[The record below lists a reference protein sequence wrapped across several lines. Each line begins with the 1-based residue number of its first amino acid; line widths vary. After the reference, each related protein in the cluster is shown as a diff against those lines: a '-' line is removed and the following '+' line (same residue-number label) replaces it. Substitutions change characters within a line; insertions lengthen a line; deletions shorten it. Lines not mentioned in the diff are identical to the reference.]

1 MNKPSKI
8 VVIVCSGILGTLGML
23 ISSGTLSADT
33 SPSAEYQLPSD
44 EQVIAFLVQS
54 VDWYRH
60 IYVERQV
67 AGDPADM
74 LFLEDNR
81 PIVAQ
86 IARLSFE
93 FARAD
98 AAMPATAGP
107 SARHPAVPS
116 TTDLARFIE
125 FKKQNDDA
133 IQKTNANIDAL
144 KKQIAAAHG
153 AERRKLQPA
162 MDEAQS
168 RLELLQASSEG
179 LNNLIDFVQ
188 NAGAG
193 GTQSQN
199 FPSAI
204 DNLAQT
210 VPEVNDAATALTKLP
225 MQNAG
230 AAATRTPDSGILGLA
245 GEASALRHKLGVI
258 DEKVLL
264 TDNLAQ
270 SAQDL
275 RTPMA
280 GFINTVQSI
289 VLSNFQSGD
298 LTLLQQQ
305 KAKLDALTVQ
315 VKALS
320 PPLLA
325 LDKQRVLLGL
335 YKLHLGN
342 WRNTA
347 AEEYRQAWKKLIV
360 RVLIVVLILV
370 LLVGASTVSRRVTVR
385 HIQDPNRRRIV
396 QLGYHLVT
404 LFAALVVAAFGIASE
419 LSSFATYFGLLT
431 AGIAVALQNVIIA
444 SAGYL
449 LLIGRGG
456 IRIGDRVQ
464 ISGTTGEVSDIGLLQ
479 FKLKEFDVEKQ
490 QFTGHVATFSN
501 SFVFISPATGLV
513 KLNPKERW
521 PEVKEVG
528 PEPDSKERGV
538 GATS

>member
-23 ISSGTLSADT
+23 TSSGTLSADT
-33 SPSAEYQLPSD
+33 SPGAQYQLPSD
-44 EQVIAFLVQS
+44 GQVIAFLVQS

-98 AAMPATAGP
+98 AAMPPTAGASGRQPAGP
-107 SARHPAVPS
+107 STP
-116 TTDLARFIE
+116 DLAPFIE
-125 FKKQNDDA
+125 FSKQNDDA
-133 IQKTNANIDAL
+133 IQKTAANIDAL
-144 KKQIAAAHG
+144 KKQIAAARG

-162 MDEAQS
+162 LDEAQS
-168 RLELLQASSEG
+168 RLQLLQASSEG

-188 NAGAG
+188 SAGAG
-193 GTQSQN
+193 GSQGQN
-199 FPSAI
+199 LPSVI

-210 VPEVNDAATALTKLP
+210 VPEVNDEAGALAKLP

-230 AAATRTPDSGILGLA
+230 AAATRTRDSGILGLA
-245 GEASALRHKLGVI
+245 GEVSALRHKLGVI
-258 DEKVLL
+258 DEKILL

-280 GFINTVQSI
+280 GFTRTVQRI

-298 LTLLQQQ
+298 LALLQQQ

-320 PPLLA
+320 PSLLA
-325 LDKQRVLLGL
+325 LDKQSVLLGL
-335 YKLHLGN
+335 YKSHLGS
-342 WRNTA
+342 WRNSATG
-347 AEEYRQAWKKLIV
+347 EYRQVWKKLVV
-360 RVLIVVLILV
+360 RVLIVALIIV
-370 LLVGASTVSRRVTVR
+370 LLVGAGTVSRRVTVR

-396 QLGYHLVT
+396 VLGYHLVT
-404 LFAALVVAAFGIASE
+404 LVAVVAVAAFGIASD

-449 LLIGRGG
+449 LLIGKGG

-501 SFVFISPATGLV
+501 SFVFISPATGLL

-521 PEVKEVG
+521 TEVKEVG
-528 PEPDSKERGV
+528 PEPESKERGI
-538 GATS
+538 GAAS

>member
-1 MNKPSKI
+1 MKKPSKI

-23 ISSGTLSADT
+23 ISSGSLSAD
-33 SPSAEYQLPSD
+33 SSRSAEYQLPSD
-44 EQVIAFLVQS
+44 GQVIAFLVQS

-60 IYVERQV
+60 IYVERHV

-98 AAMPATAGP
+98 ASMPATPGASGRQPAGP
-107 SARHPAVPS
+107 SS
-116 TTDLARFIE
+116 SDLAPVIE
-125 FKKQNDDA
+125 FRKQNDDA
-133 IQKTNANIDAL
+133 IQKTAANIDAL
-144 KKQIAAAHG
+144 KKQIAAARG

-162 MDEAQS
+162 LDEAQS
-168 RLELLQASSEG
+168 RLQLLQASSEG

-188 NAGAG
+188 SAGAG

-199 FPSAI
+199 LPSVI

-210 VPEVNDAATALTKLP
+210 VPEVNDDGTALAKLP

-230 AAATRTPDSGILGLA
+230 AAATRTRDSGILGLA
-245 GEASALRHKLGVI
+245 GEVSALRHKLGVI
-258 DEKVLL
+258 DEKILL

-280 GFINTVQSI
+280 GFTRTVQSI
-289 VLSNFQSGD
+289 VLRNFQSGD

-320 PPLLA
+320 PSLLA
-325 LDKQRVLLGL
+325 LDKQGVLLGL
-335 YKLHLGN
+335 YKSHLGN

-347 AEEYRQAWKKLIV
+347 AGEYRQAWKKLIV
-360 RVLIVVLILV
+360 RALIVALIIV
-370 LLVGASTVSRRVTVR
+370 LLVGAGTVSRRVIVR

-396 QLGYHLVT
+396 VLGYHLVT
-404 LFAALVVAAFGIASE
+404 LFAVLVVAAFGIASD
-419 LSSFATYFGLLT
+419 LTSFVTYFGLLT

-449 LLIGRGG
+449 LLIGKGG

-528 PEPDSKERGV
+528 SEPDSKERGV
-538 GATS
+538 GARG